1 MVQGARFKVYGF
13 KVLPGVWICHWALR
27 NMHFYVGDLDEKTST
42 TDRGSFIK
50 TSCVFL
56 DFPSFFEGDP
66 PSVLVK
72 NFSFSS
78 YRHKFPFIKTTF
90 FFRKVGTYTDHFLE
104 DSITLTSI
112 LSARSHS
119 IFIKYIYSCPTWQRF
134 VQLHMPPQLCQCYV
148 AKDLQMSVWLAQG
161 RKGPKKEMKAQRAF
175 ISKLKAQMTN
185 KLPTLQLMMPRI
197 LIVF

>member
-1 MVQGARFKVYGF
+1 MPIFPFINTSCFFRD
-13 KVLPGVWICHWALR
+13 LPA
-27 NMHFYVGDLDEKTST
+27 FFVGDPLSVLV
-42 TDRGSFIK
+42 RNPFFSP
-50 TSCVFL
+50 SCAHLPLHTRKLLFSW
-56 DFPSFFEGDP
+56 FPAFFVGDP

-119 IFIKYIYSCPTWQRF
+119 ICPTWQRF